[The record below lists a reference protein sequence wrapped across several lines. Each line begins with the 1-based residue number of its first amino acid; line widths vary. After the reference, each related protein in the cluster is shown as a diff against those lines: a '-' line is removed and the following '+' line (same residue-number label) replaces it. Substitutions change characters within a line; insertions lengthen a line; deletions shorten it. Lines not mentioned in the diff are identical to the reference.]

1 MNDSRP
7 SFLGLAAKTIV
18 VHTLTYFLMGIL
30 AFNFLGYAEAFASP
44 EMACWMRQ
52 ADDPMVMAGVLFQP
66 LRGLLFALAFYP
78 LREALFGR
86 RNGWLVMWWLLV
98 ALGILSTFGP
108 APGSIEGLVFT
119 VIPIS
124 IRGYVEVVP
133 QALLL
138 SAGLF
143 YWVKHSDRRWLNWV
157 LGIAFFVAL
166 LLPALGLFLAP
177 GS

>member
-1 MNDSRP
+1 
-7 SFLGLAAKTIV
+7 
-18 VHTLTYFLMGIL
+18 
-30 AFNFLGYAEAFASP
+30 
-44 EMACWMRQ
+44 
-52 ADDPMVMAGVLFQP
+52 
-66 LRGLLFALAFYP
+66 
-78 LREALFGR
+78 
-86 RNGWLVMWWLLV
+86 MWWLLV